1 MSFFNNLWNTITG
14 DAKTVYDNTLGKAV
28 DVGESAVTSSF
39 DEIKSV
45 GKTITTEFKNDL
57 NSVENTFTNI
67 GSGIK
72 NEFSKDLGAVENT
85 FSNIGS
91 GIKNEFNTVENKIE
105 DFGLGIKNEFSK
117 DFDVVK
123 NSFNTFSG
131 EVVVIEKK
139 IETVAT
145 DVYRIGSAL
154 YGVFENVVVPT
165 VEWMA
170 KNPKIVIGGGASYA
184 GLLYYNQVKLAI
196 K

>member
-1 MSFFNNLWNTITG
+1 MGFFDNVWNTITG

-28 DVGESAVTSSF
+28 DVGESVVDSGV

-45 GKTITTEFKNDL
+45 GKTISTEFKNDL
-57 NSVENTFTNI
+57 NSVENTFTSI
-67 GSGIK
+67 GSSIK

-85 FSNIGS
+85 FSNVGK

-117 DFDVVK
+117 DFDIVK
-123 NSFNTFSG
+123 NGFNTFSG

-139 IETVAT
+139 IETVVT

-165 VEWMA
+165 VEFMA
-170 KNPKIVIGGGASYA
+170 NNPRLVIGAGASYA